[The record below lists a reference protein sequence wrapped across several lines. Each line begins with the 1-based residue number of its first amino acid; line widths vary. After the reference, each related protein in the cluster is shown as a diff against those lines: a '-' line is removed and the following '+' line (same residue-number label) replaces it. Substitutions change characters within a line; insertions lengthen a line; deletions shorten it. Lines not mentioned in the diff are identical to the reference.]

1 MKVYELSIG
10 TYFWGFYI
18 DDTEKELFI
27 FHKTGFD
34 SICILD
40 YWEGK
45 IPDHK
50 IQFVEEIKKPKN

>member
-40 YWEGK
+40 YW
-45 IPDHK
+45 
-50 IQFVEEIKKPKN
+50 